1 MNPETG
7 QLYEGVEEIGKAKE
21 RREPLMRIGPAA
33 VEKVRAM
40 STDER
45 KAYANRII
53 KRRKQAKARRKADRK
68 RRGRR

>member
-7 QLYEGVEEIGKAKE
+7 QIYEAVADIELAKD
-21 RREPLMRIGPAA
+21 RGEPLVRIPNRDL
-33 VEKVRAM
+33 EKVKVM
-40 STDER
+40 SVDDR